1 MAQVA
6 MQQTMDEIIGYLATI
21 DEKLDD
27 VLRARDDAVWAFR
40 VGSLSWLVAS
50 NCRKDNGLPGWDAVP
65 AAGVG
70 PGSVLK
76 HDRGLAPRL
85 RAAGHNLLIKSF
97 AILPVRVKPLPCG
110 VLGKSAPMTP
120 TM

>member
-1 MAQVA
+1 M
-6 MQQTMDEIIGYLATI
+6 T
-21 DEKLDD
+21 
-27 VLRARDDAVWAFR
+27 
-40 VGSLSWLVAS
+40 LVMTP
-50 NCRKDNGLPGWDAVP
+50 KDNGLPGWDAVQ
-65 AAGVG
+65 AAGIG

-97 AILPVRVKPLPCG
+97 AILPVRVNPLPCG